1 LVQCV
6 FRVHCLEYSVVPG
19 DQTGNSNT
27 KIINV
32 HHINRIWRKNR
43 SKDLDVLYYITHQM
57 EHNEQPVD
65 NTQYVLEL
73 EAEITRLK
81 EELAATKAHLKR
93 YTAPAGRKEYYEN
106 NKERIKES
114 RLKAGYKYTYPYDP
128 EKRKEYNKLAYQKR
142 KERLQKEAEEK
153 QNSENI

>member
-1 LVQCV
+1 
-6 FRVHCLEYSVVPG
+6 
-19 DQTGNSNT
+19 
-27 KIINV
+27 
-32 HHINRIWRKNR
+32 
-43 SKDLDVLYYITHQM
+43 M

-81 EELAATKAHLKR
+81 EELDATKAHLKR
-93 YTAPAGRKEYYEN
+93 YTAPDGRKEYYEN
-106 NKERIKES
+106 NKERIREQIYKS
-114 RLKAGYKYTYPYDP
+114 REKTGYMSTS
-128 EKRKEYNKLAYQKR
+128 EQRKEYNKRAYLKR

>member
-1 LVQCV
+1 
-6 FRVHCLEYSVVPG
+6 
-19 DQTGNSNT
+19 
-27 KIINV
+27 
-32 HHINRIWRKNR
+32 
-43 SKDLDVLYYITHQM
+43 M

-93 YTAPAGRKEYYEN
+93 YTAPAGRKEYYEK
-106 NKERIKES
+106 NKERLKEA
-114 RLKAGYKYTYPYDP
+114 RMKAGYTYTYDP
-128 EKRKEYNKLAYQKR
+128 EKKKESNRRAYLKR